1 MCKYDVNGIITWN
14 VCVVHMISKLN
25 SLKELNTCYLL
36 AQDLS
41 WGSSQAFVW
50 LGNLWRLS
58 LLNLS
63 SLTWLYSWSLS
74 SCFCGPLQGA
84 SLVEAAVF
92 SQNEWFRKA
101 LAPMKSSESI
111 FRCYMSSL
119 LYLLSLT
126 GQPCDRL
133 RENYTG
139 VGISGDSI
147 HLKAGY
153 HTH

>member
-74 SCFCGPLQGA
+74 SSFCGPLQGA

-101 LAPMKSSESI
+101 LAPMIKCRVFFQILHI
-111 FRCYMSSL
+111 FT

-133 RENYTG
+133 RESYTG
-139 VGISGDSI
+139 VGIPGDWI